1 MDAAVYFDT
10 KLQTSGFA
18 DFHEQLHLFQ
28 ARTDEGLATET
39 GIHTHYEDVVNQG
52 KNLVESVDGSGW
64 VDDYAGF
71 ASMGGD

>member
-28 ARTDEGLATET
+28 ARTDEALATEA
-39 GIHTHYEDVVNQG
+39 GIHAHYQDVVNQG
-52 KNLVESVDGSGW
+52 KNLVERVDGGGGIY
-64 VDDYAGF
+64 DDAGF
-71 ASMGGD
+71 ASVGGN